1 MPRPAQTAAWI
12 ARPGPFMLR
21 AHARYGDAFTIR
33 IGNEPPWVMLAHPD
47 AVREVFTGDPA
58 LLHAGKANV
67 ILRPLLGR
75 TSVLLLDGPEH
86 MRQRKLMLPPFHG
99 SRMAGYRDM
108 VAAIAREH
116 IAGWPRGEPLAL
128 APRMQAITLDV
139 VLRVIF
145 GFRLPDE
152 SLAPRARLPRSNRLR
167 RRARDR
173 RRRDGETRLDALR
186 GRVRTMVDRITS
198 GPSMVAMAAAGPSGI
213 ERLGL
218 YRPVLKPVDALL
230 YDQIRE
236 RRADPGD
243 DVLSLL
249 LAARHEDGSPMSDQE
264 LRDELVTLLVAGHET
279 TATALSWTAERLV
292 RTPGGWD
299 ALRAGGEEYAEAAGK
314 EALRLRPVLPV
325 VVRHL
330 QAPMTIAGLDLPAG
344 AVVAPSIYLVHRR
357 GEIYPEPARFL
368 PERFLGDKPQG
379 GTYTW
384 IPFGGGVRRCLG
396 AAFALMELRVVLA
409 ELGRTLDAAAVD
421 AAPEATRRR
430 AITMAPARGAEVVLS

>member
-1 MPRPAQTAAWI
+1 MPRAAQTAAWT

-21 AHARYGDAFTIR
+21 AQREFGDAFTVR
-33 IGNEPPWVMLAHPD
+33 IATEPPWVMLCHPD

-67 ILRPLLGR
+67 ILRPMLGR
-75 TSVLLLDGPEH
+75 ASVLLLDGPEH
-86 MRQRKLMLPPFHG
+86 LRQRKLMLPPFHG

-108 VAAIAREH
+108 VAEIAREH
-116 IAGWPRGEPLAL
+116 IARWPRGEQLAL
-128 APRMQAITLDV
+128 APRMQAITLEV

-145 GFRLPDE
+145 GVHQGARLDD
-152 SLAPRARLPRSNRLR
+152 LRARL
-167 RRARDR
+167 
-173 RRRDGETRLDALR
+173 
-186 GRVRTMVDRITS
+186 GRMMERIMGSASLLAMV
-198 GPSMVAMAAAGPSGI
+198 AAGPERI
-213 ERLGL
+213 ERAGL
-218 YRPVLKPVDALL
+218 FKPALKPVDELL
-230 YDQIRE
+230 YQQIRD
-236 RRADPGD
+236 RRADPGE

-249 LAARHEDGSPMSDQE
+249 LAARGEDGSPLGDQE

-279 TATALSWTAERLV
+279 TATALAWTAERLV

-314 EALRLRPVLPV
+314 EALRLRPVIPV
-325 VVRHL
+325 VLRHL

-344 AVVAPSIYLVHRR
+344 TVVAPAIYLVHRR
-357 GEIYPEPARFL
+357 AELYPEPSRFL
-368 PERFLGDKPQG
+368 PERFLGEHPQG

-409 ELGRTLDAAAVD
+409 ELGRALDAAAID
-421 AAPEATRRR
+421 PAPEGTRRR
-430 AITMAPARGAEVVLS
+430 AITMVPARGAEVVLS

>member
-1 MPRPAQTAAWI
+1 MPALPPGPRMPRPAQTAAWVM
-12 ARPGPFMLR
+12 RPGPFMLR

-33 IGNEPPWVMLAHPD
+33 IGTEPPWVMLAHPD

-75 TSVLLLDGPEH
+75 ASVLLLDGPEH
-86 MRQRKLMLPPFHG
+86 LRQRKLMLPPFHG
-99 SRMAGYRDM
+99 SRMAGYREM

-116 IAGWPRGEPLAL
+116 VARWPRGERLSL
-128 APRMQAITLDV
+128 APRMQAITLEV

-145 GFRLPDE
+145 GVRGAERLQA
-152 SLAPRARLPRSNRLR
+152 L
-167 RRARDR
+167 RDR
-173 RRRDGETRLDALR
+173 L
-186 GRVRTMVDRITS
+186 RTMVDRITG
-198 GPSMVAMAAAGPSGI
+198 GPSMLAMVAAGPERI
-213 ERLGL
+213 ERSGL
-218 YRPVLKPVDALL
+218 YKPMLKPVDALL
-230 YDQIRE
+230 YEQIRE
-236 RRADPGD
+236 RRADPGE

-249 LAARHEDGSPMSDQE
+249 LEARHEDGSPMSDQE

-279 TATALSWTAERLV
+279 TATALAWTAERLV
-292 RTPGGWD
+292 RTPGGWE
-299 ALRAGGEEYAEAAGK
+299 ALQDGGEEYAEAAGK

-344 AVVAPSIYLVHRR
+344 TVVAPSIFLVHRR
-357 GEIYPEPARFL
+357 DEIYPEPARFL
-368 PERFLGDKPQG
+368 PERFLGDSPQG

-396 AAFALMELRVVLA
+396 AAFALMELRIVLA
-409 ELGRTLDAAAVD
+409 ELGRALDAAAVD
-421 AAPEATRRR
+421 PAAEGTRRR
-430 AITMAPARGAEVVLS
+430 AITMVPARGAEVVLS